1 MDMNKCT
8 ATRHNADNQLSSTPM
23 TPPRVLDGS
32 TGTDKKLQL
41 HSTSSNRGSASVS
54 ENFHSTWYGL
64 HIPLHIPLYGVFII
78 IRSTES
84 VSSSLIAYV
93 KSHTWHH
100 KSDCTV
106 EILLK
111 GMLSRCL
118 PEEDKHNPAPDLLGL
133 CLNTVLPI
141 CNAKAKEKG
150 LRDYLVE

>member
-8 ATRHNADNQLSSTPM
+8 ATRPNADNQLSPTPI
-23 TPPRVLDGS
+23 TPPCVLDGS
-32 TGTDKKLQL
+32 TGTDKRLQL
-41 HSTSSNRGSASVS
+41 QSTSSNRGSASVS

-64 HIPLHIPLYGVFII
+64 HIPLYGVFII
-78 IRSTES
+78 IRSAES
-84 VSSSLIAYV
+84 VGSSLIACIM
-93 KSHTWHH
+93 SHTWHN

-133 CLNTVLPI
+133 CLNAVLPI